1 MQRYI
6 LVHGRVQGVNFRYF
20 AQQNA
25 ERLSIQGYVKNLPD
39 GGVEIVA
46 EGDEATLNRFVTIL
60 WKCPPAAKVDAV
72 KVEER
77 SFGEEY
83 TSFRIE
89 Y

>member
-25 ERLSIQGYVKNLPD
+25 ERLSIQGYVKNRPD

>member
-25 ERLSIQGYVKNLPD
+25 EGLSIQGYVKNLPD

-60 WKCPPAAKVDAV
+60 WKCPPAAKVDAII
-72 KVEER
+72 VEEHP
-77 SFGEEY
+77 FGGEY
-83 TSFRIE
+83 TSFSIL